1 MYESPGVI
9 GFLFLYEE
17 RMRGNC
23 SQAGGGYER
32 GLEGVLVEEGAPTT
46 YDYAGW
52 LLGGLECVEVGLI
65 ITTRFDHA
73 SGAEEVGISRTVTTS
88 RPRGDHVVTTFLDGE
103 LVNDFTAWIVVIARV
118 SDLTR
123 LEGQVDTHGECVSS
137 KKDLTHHL

>member
-52 LLGGLECVEVGLI
+52 LLGGLECVEVGFV
-65 ITTRFDHA
+65 ITTRLDHT
-73 SGAEEVGISRTVTTS
+73 SGGKEARISRTVTTS
-88 RPRGDHVVTTFLDGE
+88 RPRRDHVTTTLLNGE
-103 LVNDFTAWIVVIARV
+103 LVDDFTTWVVVIARV
-118 SDLTR
+118 SDLSR
-123 LEGQVDTHGECVSS
+123 LEG
-137 KKDLTHHL
+137 